1 MSILRS
7 KWVALSPVMVAI
19 VVLIFSL
26 VLVPTVHPKPQKL
39 PVAFVNEDEGV
50 QLPNQPPINIGKN
63 IEQAIQNMAK
73 SNAAGKDQPQLIG
86 CKLTAR
92 TKRKKEWI
100 SNTIMAL
107 SSFQKISARK

>member
-39 PVAFVNEDEGV
+39 PVASFSAF
-50 QLPNQPPINIGKN
+50 LPLK
-63 IEQAIQNMAK
+63 
-73 SNAAGKDQPQLIG
+73 
-86 CKLTAR
+86 AR
-92 TKRKKEWI
+92 C
-100 SNTIMAL
+100 SVGL
-107 SSFQKISARK
+107 G